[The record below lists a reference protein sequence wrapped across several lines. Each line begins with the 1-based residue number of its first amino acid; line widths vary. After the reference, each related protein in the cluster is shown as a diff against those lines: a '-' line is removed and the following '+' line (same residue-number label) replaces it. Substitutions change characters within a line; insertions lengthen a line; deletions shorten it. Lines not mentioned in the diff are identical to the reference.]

1 MQNTESIE
9 LFQNMS
15 AGTSVCPKNA
25 KIELNIKD
33 KLRLLALTS
42 QKN

>member
-15 AGTSVCPKNA
+15 AGTSVCPKMP
-25 KIELNIKD
+25 KIELNIE
-33 KLRLLALTS
+33 T
-42 QKN
+42 